1 MDTARYV
8 IALIVVVSFPASVL
22 AWLVLHPFIGFWR
35 RLGPVWTMIIV
46 GLAALATWVLLFLLR
61 NPLLAVEFGTNI
73 ALVPAAIVSYSVAVV
88 LEVRCRKH
96 LKLGMLVGLPEI
108 DPAGRG
114 AKLLTDGIYGKIRH
128 PRYLAF
134 MFGLLA
140 TALFCNYL
148 TVYLYVPGLA
158 LAFHFVV
165 LAEEK
170 ELHDRFGSEY
180 ASYCAR
186 VPRFIPRRSSA

>member
-1 MDTARYV
+1 VDTVRYV
-8 IALIVVVSFPASVL
+8 VALIVVVSFPASVL

-35 RLGPVWTMIIV
+35 RLGPVWTMVIV
-46 GLAALATWVLLFLLR
+46 GLAALATWVLLFLVR
-61 NPLLAVEFGTNI
+61 HPLLAVEFGTNI
-73 ALVPAAIVSYSVAVV
+73 ALVPGAIVSYVVAVV

-96 LKLGMLVGLPEI
+96 LKLGILVGLPEI
-108 DPAGRG
+108 DPEGRG
-114 AKLLTDGIYGKIRH
+114 TKLLTDGIYGKVRH

-134 MFGLLA
+134 TFALLA
-140 TALFCNYL
+140 IALFCNYL
-148 TVYLYVPGLA
+148 TVYLYLPGLA

-170 ELHDRFGSEY
+170 ELHDRFGADY

-186 VPRFIPRRSSA
+186 VPRFIPRRRSA